1 MAIKGR
7 LAQAAAVAL
16 GVLAVGP
23 ALASTPAA
31 DLFYE
36 RAVMTA
42 ADGACRLFAPDVGV
56 ALAASKAQ
64 ARGAALRSGAD
75 PVGLA
80 TLEAQAGVAGSAG
93 CQSANIAAA
102 AQQVRSAFASYAHLD
117 RMDFPGEFA
126 AWIAERPAS
135 ETAPRWHL
143 SQRARFGWDVM
154 LFGLAGHGAD
164 RPLTAVASFADGAQP
179 YGARLVLRD
188 PDATNGPYLDARQAD
203 IDGRIPIDGRL
214 PPRSASRVFEAGEMT
229 AADKALVTPDM
240 PGAWSFAFPQAAS
253 DALAQLDPRET
264 VAVEFLFTGDDGE
277 SVRTAYVEVGDFAA
291 AKAFQ
296 SIPQQ

>member
-1 MAIKGR
+1 MAIRGR
-7 LAQAAAVAL
+7 LAQAAVAAL
-16 GVLAVGP
+16 GLVAVGP
-23 ALASTPAA
+23 ALAATPAA
-31 DLFYE
+31 NLFYE

-42 ADGACRLFAPDVGV
+42 ADGACRLFAPDVAM

-75 PVGLA
+75 PASLTA
-80 TLEAQAGVAGSAG
+80 AEAQAAAAGAAG
-93 CQSANIAAA
+93 CRSANMAAA
-102 AQQVRSAFASYAHLD
+102 AQQVRSAFAGYAHLD

-135 ETAPRWHL
+135 EAKPRWHV
-143 SQRARFGWDVM
+143 SQRDRFGWDVM
-154 LFGLAGHGAD
+154 LFGLAGQGAD

-188 PDATNGPYLDARQAD
+188 AATTSGPYLDARRAD
-203 IDGRIPIDGRL
+203 IDGHIPIDGRL
-214 PPRSASRVFEAGEMT
+214 PPRASAQVFEAGEMKP
-229 AADKALVTPDM
+229 ADKALITPDM
-240 PGAWSFAFPQAAS
+240 AGALAFEFPQAAG

-277 SVRTAYVEVGDFAA
+277 TVRTAYVEVGDFAA

-296 SIPQQ
+296 SIAQR